1 MPTQNGKEL
10 SPNEVR
16 KKHLFLGILDDY
28 FPAIISL
35 QRLMGA
41 KNDNVHGFEP
51 LCSLFPDIL
60 SRERILTCPSL
71 VLSNGHYPLFAP

>member
-1 MPTQNGKEL
+1 MPTQSGKEL
-10 SPNEVR
+10 SPNKVC
-16 KKHLFLGILDDY
+16 KHTSFLGVLDDY

-41 KNDNVHGFEP
+41 KSDNVHGFEP

-71 VLSNGHYPLFAP
+71 VPL